1 MKIFEIKNGVYN
13 IQQFKEVND
22 PCYVGSMFIENGY
35 KVFFLLYDKRYPQ
48 EKGTLIPADKFDKFK
63 KKGIKY
69 YFGYP
74 LAGYKDSGCN
84 TPRERINL
92 LIHTH
97 FRDSVHEND
106 IIYAD

>member
-22 PCYVGSMFIENGY
+22 PNYVGTMFVEDGY
-35 KVFFLLYDKRYPQ
+35 KVFFLVFDKRYP
-48 EKGTLIPADKFDKFK
+48 EDDSILVEADKFSEFK
-63 KKGIKY
+63 SNGMKY

-74 LAGYKDSGCN
+74 FAGCKDSGCN
-84 TPRERINL
+84 TPKERINS

-97 FRDSVHEND
+97 FTSHDYKND
-106 IIYAD
+106 IYAN